1 MKKIYLFIIGLF
13 TAVLLHAQTGV
24 VRGKVMD
31 KNTNTALAGANVQI
45 TGKSGTVTDSD
56 GVFTLECAG
65 AMEIVI
71 SFVGYETLKQSV
83 TDCSVELSV
92 SLNPST
98 QVLNEVEITA
108 TSNQNKLLLSQPVSI
123 AKLGEAEIKRGTG
136 LFLDDAINANIPGV
150 FMQRRTISA
159 GQQFN
164 IRGYGNGVRGTNGA
178 SSNFDTQ
185 GTKVYLN
192 GIPITDAEGITLLD
206 DIDFGSIG
214 NIEIVKGPAG
224 SLYGLA
230 IAGVVN
236 LKTVGV
242 EKNKTSISQEA
253 LVGSYGLKR
262 FTTRLQIGGERSSVS
277 VSYGRQ
283 DYDGFMK
290 HTASQKDFVNLVGE
304 FHPSA
309 KQNISTYFGYS
320 NSYDQRNGELTV
332 NQYNSFDYSGNPA
345 YIANDAHSNI
355 ISFRAGVTHGYKFNE
370 FLSNTTTVFGSGISS
385 NVSSAGGWTDKLPM
399 NVGIRSTFDL
409 DFKLS
414 NSTRLTGITGV
425 ESQRQN
431 AQTIAYAMT
440 DPVSGKNN
448 DPANY
453 LATGVYN
460 YISAQTSNVYAVS
473 KTTSVFTDWTL
484 ALPSQLSITAGV
496 GISNMNIELNNRLV
510 TGSNTTPTNRALS
523 KFYGDLISPRFAIN
537 KVFLKQIS
545 AYFSYS
551 KGYKAPVSSYFY
563 IPLTGQLNSD
573 LKPEV
578 ANQFEIGSKGTL
590 LHDRLFYQVAFFSTT
605 FSDKMTVVAV
615 PNATNT
621 ATSYTYVA
629 NGGEQNHKGAEVL
642 LKYAIVQSNSGFL
655 KSVSPFTNFA
665 YSDFTYGNFKFQQL
679 SGDKKSNVETDYTG
693 KQVAGV
699 PKITYNLGID
709 AITNLGLY
717 GSINYSYRGETY
729 FVSTNEIPVAAQRP
743 DNSNNEAQAKA
754 FGLLNAKIGFR
765 KTLASH
771 FDLDAYFGLNNI
783 TGQQYYQML
792 FVNQLPDSYLP
803 GPKDINYFGGVILKY
818 IF

>member
-1 MKKIYLFIIGLF
+1 MKKIYLFILGLF
-13 TAVLLHAQTGV
+13 ATVLLQAQMGV

-31 KNTNTALAGANVQI
+31 KNTNIALAGANVQI
-45 TGKSGTVTDSD
+45 IGKSGTVTDSD
-56 GVFTLECAG
+56 GVFTLECVG
-65 AMEIVI
+65 TMEIVV

-123 AKLGEAEIKRGTG
+123 AKLGETEIKRGTG

-150 FMQRRTISA
+150 FMQRRTVSA

-192 GIPITDAEGITLLD
+192 GIPITDAEGITLMD

-236 LKTVGV
+236 LKTLSV
-242 EKNKTSISQEA
+242 ERNKTSISQEA
-253 LVGSYGLKR
+253 LIGSYGLKR
-262 FTTRLQIGGERSSVS
+262 FTTRLQIAGERSSVS

-309 KQNISTYFGYS
+309 KQSISTYFGYS

-332 NQYNSFDYSGNPA
+332 NQYNSFDYSGNPT

-370 FLSNTTTVFGSGISS
+370 FLSNTTTLFGSGISS

-399 NVGIRSTFDL
+399 NIGIRSTFDL

-414 NSTRLTGITGV
+414 NSVRLTGVTGV

-431 AQTIAYAMT
+431 AQTIGYAMT
-440 DPVSGKNN
+440 DPVSGKNS

-453 LATGVYN
+453 LSTGVYN
-460 YISAQTSNVYAVS
+460 FIGAQTSNLYAVS
-473 KTTSVFTDWTL
+473 KTTSLFTEWTL
-484 ALPSQLSITAGV
+484 GLPPEISITAGV
-496 GISNMNIELNNRLV
+496 GMSTMNIELNNKSFASAASTVPRFIS
-510 TGSNTTPTNRALS
+510 GSYDNM
-523 KFYGDLISPRFAIN
+523 ISPRFAIN
-537 KVFLKQIS
+537 KVFSKQAS

-551 KGYKAPVSSYFY
+551 KGYKAPVSSYFW
-563 IPLTGQLNSD
+563 IPLTGQLNTN

-590 LHDRLFYQVAFFSTT
+590 LHDRLFYQVALFSTT

-615 PNATNT
+615 PNAANT
-621 ATSYTYVA
+621 ATSYTYVV

-642 LKYAIVQSNSGFL
+642 LKYAIVQSNSGFF

-693 KQVAGV
+693 KKVAGV
-699 PKITYNLGID
+699 PTITYNLGVD
-709 AITNLGLY
+709 ANTNLGLY

-771 FDLDAYFGLNNI
+771 FDVDAYFGLSNI

-803 GPKDINYFGGVILKY
+803 GPKDINYFGGVNLKY

>member
-1 MKKIYLFIIGLF
+1 MKKIYLFILALF
-13 TAVLLHAQTGV
+13 TTVLLQAQTGV

-31 KNTNTALAGANVQI
+31 KNTNAPLAGANIQI

-56 GVFTLECAG
+56 GVFILECTG
-65 AMEIVI
+65 AMEIMI
-71 SFVGYETLKQSV
+71 SYVGYEASKQSV

-98 QVLNEVEITA
+98 QILNEVEITA
-108 TSNQNKLLLSQPVSI
+108 TSNQNKLLLGQPVSI

-192 GIPITDAEGITLLD
+192 GIPITDAEGITLMD

-214 NIEIVKGPAG
+214 NIEIMKGPAG

-242 EKNKTSISQEA
+242 EKGKTSISQEA
-253 LVGSYGLKR
+253 LIGSYGLKR

-277 VSYGRQ
+277 ISYGRQ

-309 KQNISTYFGYS
+309 KQSISTYFGYS

-332 NQYNSFDYSGNPA
+332 NQYNALDYSGNPA

-399 NVGIRSTFDL
+399 NIGIRSTFDL

-414 NSTRLTGITGV
+414 NSARLTGITGV

-431 AQTIAYAMT
+431 AQTIGYSMT
-440 DPVSGKNN
+440 DPVSGKIN

-453 LATGVYN
+453 LNTGVYN
-460 YISAQTSNVYAVS
+460 FIGAQTSNLYVIS
-473 KTTSVFTDWTL
+473 KTTSLFTEWTL
-484 ALPSQLSITAGV
+484 GLPHEISITAGV
-496 GISNMNIELNNRLV
+496 GMSTMKIELNNRSFASAASTV
-510 TGSNTTPTNRALS
+510 PRVVNGSYDNM
-523 KFYGDLISPRFAIN
+523 ISPRFAIN
-537 KVFLKQIS
+537 KVFSKQAS

-551 KGYKAPVSSYFY
+551 KGYKAPVSSYFW
-563 IPLTGQLNSD
+563 IPLTGQLNTN

-590 LHDRLFYQVAFFSTT
+590 LNDRLFYQVALFSTT

-615 PNATNT
+615 PNAANT

-629 NGGEQNHKGAEVL
+629 NGGEQNHKGVEVL
-642 LKYAIVQSNSGFL
+642 LKYAIVQSNNGFF
-655 KSVSPFTNFA
+655 KSVSPFTNFT

-693 KQVAGV
+693 KKVGGV
-699 PKITYNLGID
+699 PTITYNLGVD
-709 AITNLGLY
+709 AMTNVGLY

-765 KTLASH
+765 KTIASH
-771 FDLDAYFGLNNI
+771 FDVDAYFGLNNI
-783 TGQQYYQML
+783 TSQQYYQML

-803 GPKDINYFGGVILKY
+803 GPKDINYFGGINFKY